1 MKNKKAKTER
11 RIDVSAVRKQ
21 LAKKFMAFCTG
32 SFVVACASQPLL
44 AQTVVP
50 NAGDTITVTSG
61 TSIQEGTVNGI
72 TVPGGT
78 NGVTINIDAG
88 GQVSSTSATAIE
100 TSSDTTVNNLGDV
113 AGGFNGVNFVNGSGS
128 GVLSN
133 GASGTVSSDS
143 RAVNIGGAVQIT
155 NAGQIIG
162 TGDQRNGTIY
172 SDSVAN
178 NFSINNTG
186 TIDAGAGNQGSGVAL
201 EIGAQTTADITN
213 SGLIQGRTNTPG
225 VAGGS
230 GLSGD
235 GLRLANFGA
244 SGIFDGSIQNA
255 TTGEIRSESLSGTI
269 AGLRVANGI
278 GFQGSLDNDG
288 TIVGAQNGL
297 YFGEADHTGGVVNN
311 SGTISSD
318 SRALNI
324 DGDGLTVNN
333 SGNILGTG
341 DQRNGTVYSDG
352 TADNFTFNNT
362 ATGVVDAG
370 AGNDASGFA
379 AEVGGAADGANTF
392 TLTNSGDI
400 LGRGNGL
407 AGDGVRI
414 GNAGNSGIAEVT
426 ATNSGT
432 ISSEAANG
440 TVSGF
445 RVVNNVGISGSIDN
459 SGSITGTQ
467 NGLYFGEGDHSNG
480 VVNNSGTISSDSRA
494 LNIDGDGL
502 TVNNSG
508 DVLGTGNQRNGT
520 IYADGTADNYTFNN
534 TSTGV
539 VDAGAG
545 NTGSGVGAEIG
556 GATDG
561 ANTFTLNNK
570 GTIQGRGNATAS
582 TGAAG
587 DGVRI
592 GNAGNSGVAQVTA
605 INSGTISSEGAN
617 GTVSGVRVVDNV
629 SFAGTLDNLGSI
641 SGVQNGVYF
650 GLGDHSNGVVNNVGV
665 ISSDSRALN
674 IDGDGLTVNNSG
686 DILATGSQR
695 NGTVYVDG
703 TADQFSFSN
712 SGSVD
717 ATGGSGSGVSVQV
730 GSFAG
735 DVQVGQIFNSGSIES
750 SGSSSLDA
758 GIRFFGGSSG
768 VTFSGDITNATGGSI
783 TTAGDAAAV
792 LFDSDASFDGSLI
805 NDGFIEGSI
814 LLNDGDLVLGSDSF
828 LSLEISSLTDFE
840 SIETTG
846 SIYTDGILDIT
857 FGNFLPTVG
866 QQFDLLDFGSFSGQF
881 DLVQADGV
889 TFDISDLSVGG
900 SVTITAVGVP
910 EPGAFAILGFAGLIA
925 SCRRRRNR

>member
-352 TADNFTFNNT
+352 TADNFSFNNT
-362 ATGVVDAG
+362 ATDVVDAG